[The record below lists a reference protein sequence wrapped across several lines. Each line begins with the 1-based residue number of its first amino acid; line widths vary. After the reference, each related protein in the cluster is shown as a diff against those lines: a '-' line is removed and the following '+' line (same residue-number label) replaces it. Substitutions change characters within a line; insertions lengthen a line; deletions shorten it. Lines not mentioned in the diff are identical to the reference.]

1 MMADVVASDGE
12 QTAERISFTFPD
24 ATTFS
29 IDVPPGEGLSTI
41 DAIVRRKGVYES
53 GWVRD
58 SVEPTVFY
66 NLHAAVRMQILEDI

>member
-1 MMADVVASDGE
+1 MTTEAVASDGGLV
-12 QTAERISFTFPD
+12 AERITFTFPD

-41 DAIVRRKGVYES
+41 EAIVGRKGVYES

-58 SVEPTVFY
+58 SVEQTTFY
-66 NLHAAVRMQILEDI
+66 NLRAAMRMQILEDS